1 MKKRTTK
8 AHNKRTPNE
17 QTNKSTAKHI
27 NPNSKSNRTYAAA
40 VTGKIEINAQGVGY
54 VVVPGVDTDIKVKRE
69 NVKNAMHGD
78 TVEVV
83 IIRTSK
89 TTQKPEG
96 LVTNIVKRGQ
106 SEMIGTVEM
115 NMNFAF
121 VVPDNKSFT
130 KDIFINE
137 KNSKGLHKGDRVV
150 VKLPTG
156 TKKRKTLKV
165 KLYLF

>member
-1 MKKRTTK
+1 LTTRKIQILFHAKKQNYEK
-8 AHNKRTPNE
+8 EK
-17 QTNKSTAKHI
+17 TN
-27 NPNSKSNRTYAAA
+27 
-40 VTGKIEINAQGVGY
+40 QMGY

-121 VVPDNKSFT
+121 VVPDNKSLQKIFLSMKKIA
-130 KDIFINE
+130 KD
-137 KNSKGLHKGDRVV
+137 
-150 VKLPTG
+150 
-156 TKKRKTLKV
+156 
-165 KLYLF
+165 